1 MRAFGLLSCFII
13 YGKLYPKGLVC
24 FEATLLFQ
32 VTSPYVGFSPCRY
45 SAAYNRCFRNS
56 TPPITRRLRSFVSD
70 LFIALF
76 DLVRL
81 LYTHYRCMSIDIIH
95 KLYTY
100 FLCITCTR
108 FWCLFLEIYFFIT
121 WIECINML
129 YYLYKNGESLY

>member
-45 SAAYNRCFRNS
+45 SAACNRCFRNS

-81 LYTHYRCMSIDIIH
+81 LYTGYSI
-95 KLYTY
+95 LSTG
-100 FLCITCTR
+100 T
-108 FWCLFLEIYFFIT
+108 
-121 WIECINML
+121 
-129 YYLYKNGESLY
+129 LYKCTQYILLIFILGTILFFFTLCAIFKYQQYNNQ